1 MTYSDR
7 LGYEGTTPRPH
18 WIQTYTGKAFD
29 LSAPL
34 PSMVCIE
41 DIAHAL
47 ATLNRYCG
55 HAAWPYSVAQHSIM
69 VAEIVAATAPEL
81 GLPALLHDAAEA
93 YTNDWSSPLKRMM
106 KDADEH
112 TLGEFVQ
119 VPLKVERSIER
130 AIHRKFRIALT
141 LAGHR
146 LIKHAD
152 LIALATEK
160 RDLFGP
166 APQAGWGDATGF
178 AMPPLDEP
186 CAEWPWAVAKT
197 RFLQAFERYGGVV

>member
-1 MTYSDR
+1 MIKSCY
-7 LGYEGTTPRPH
+7 
-18 WIQTYTGKAFD
+18 WVQTYTGKSFD
-29 LSAPL
+29 LSNPL

-47 ATLNRYCG
+47 ATLNRYTG
-55 HAAWPYSVAQHSIM
+55 HARWPYSIAQHSIM

-81 GLPALLHDAAEA
+81 GLPALLHDSPEA

-106 KDADEH
+106 RDADERDDPRESP
-112 TLGEFVQ
+112 GQ
-119 VPLKVERSIER
+119 IPLQVERSIEH
-130 AIHRKFRIALT
+130 AIRLKFRLFYNYPADAL
-141 LAGHR
+141 ASARR

-178 AMPPLDEP
+178 ALPPPLDEP
-186 CAEWPWAVAKT
+186 CAEWPWQLAKT
-197 RFLQAFERYGGVV
+197 RFLQAFERYGGQA